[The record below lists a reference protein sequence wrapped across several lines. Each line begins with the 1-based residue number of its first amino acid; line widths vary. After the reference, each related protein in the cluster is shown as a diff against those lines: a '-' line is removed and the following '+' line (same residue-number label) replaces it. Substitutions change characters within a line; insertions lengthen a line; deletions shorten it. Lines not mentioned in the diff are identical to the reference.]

1 MGLSWPE
8 VLARLSRREDLST
21 AEAEETL
28 QVVLS
33 GEATPAQVGAFLS
46 LLHAK
51 GETAEEVTGLAR
63 AMVEAAVPCPLDE
76 ADAELAV
83 DLVGTGG
90 DRLSSINVTTL
101 AAFITAGSG
110 VPVCKHGNRAAS
122 SSVGTADVLEA
133 LGVAIELGPEG
144 VARCVATAGMGFCF
158 AQRFHPAMRFVGPVR
173 KELGVPTVFNF
184 LGPLTNPA
192 RTTRQLVGVSD
203 PAMAPIMAGVFGA
216 TGSRHALIVHADD
229 GLDELSVTS
238 PADVLEVRGDG
249 TGAFEVIGWR
259 VDPRALGL
267 PPATL
272 ADLLGGNAAFNAG
285 VIRSVLEG
293 EQGARRDIGILNA
306 AAALDGGRTRRGPGE
321 RAGAGQR
328 VDRQR
333 PGPGRAHRAR
343 HDVPRRV
350 APPAGLTRQLR
361 RDPWVSGS
369 SAGESGRH
377 SARTHPPK
385 PPPLMR
391 APRTPGRSRRCSTS
405 SSIAGS
411 ETLKS
416 VARLRCPSVMTAPS
430 ALRLPRASNRSAS
443 PTRAHSVMT

>member
-1 MGLSWPE
+1 VVGLTWPE
-8 VLARLSRREDLST
+8 VLARLSRREPLRA

-28 QVVLS
+28 QIVLR
-33 GEATPAQVGAFLS
+33 GEATPVQVGAFLA

-63 AMVEAAVPCPLDE
+63 AMVAAAVPCPL
-76 ADAELAV
+76 ADGDAAFAV

-101 AAFITAGSG
+101 AAFITAGCG

-144 VARCVATAGMGFCF
+144 VARCVAEAGMGFCF

-173 KELGVPTVFNF
+173 QELGVPTVFNF

-192 RTTRQLVGVSD
+192 RTRRQLVGVSD
-203 PAMAPIMAGVFGA
+203 PAMAPIMADVFGV

-249 TGAFEVIGWR
+249 SGSFEVRPWR

-267 PPATL
+267 RPATL
-272 ADLLGGNAAFNAG
+272 ADLRGGDAAFNAG
-285 VIRSVLEG
+285 VIRSVLQG

-306 AAALDGGRTRRGPGE
+306 AAALVVAGRVEDLESGLGLAAAAVDDGSAVGVLD
-321 RAGAGQR
+321 AL
-328 VDRQR
+328 
-333 PGPGRAHRAR
+333 
-343 HDVPRRV
+343 V
-350 APPAGLTRQLR
+350 ATSREELR
-361 RDPWVSGS
+361 RQ
-369 SAGESGRH
+369 
-377 SARTHPPK
+377 
-385 PPPLMR
+385 
-391 APRTPGRSRRCSTS
+391 PG
-405 SSIAGS
+405 
-411 ETLKS
+411 
-416 VARLRCPSVMTAPS
+416 
-430 ALRLPRASNRSAS
+430 
-443 PTRAHSVMT
+443 